1 MAESSKPGPS
11 LPPVLRPDTV
21 RYCPICGSRLLRQA
35 VPPDQKKQMVCQGC
49 DFVYYLNPKLV
60 AATLPMIDGRLL
72 LIRRAIEPSLGKW
85 TFPGGFV
92 EWGEPVEEAAIRETR
107 EEVNIEVALE
117 RLHGIY
123 SYPDEP
129 TAIVVYLAKLVSGRP
144 SAGSEVQEIRLV
156 TSEEIPWEEL
166 AFRSTTDAL
175 KDWVRTAR

>member
-1 MAESSKPGPS
+1 MAEPSKPVPS
-11 LPPVLRPDTV
+11 LPPVLRPETV
-21 RYCPICGSRLLRQA
+21 RYCPICGSRLMRQS

-60 AATLPMIDGRLL
+60 ATTLTIVDGRLL

-85 TFPGGFV
+85 TFPGGFG

-117 RLHGIY
+117 RLQGIY
-123 SYPDEP
+123 SYPNEP

-156 TSEEIPWEEL
+156 TGEEIPWEEL
-166 AFRSTTDAL
+166 AFRSTADAL
-175 KDWVRTAR
+175 KDWLRTL